1 MGLEARSMMKNHHT
15 CLACSAIVSFAL
27 ASLPPLALAKVESMT
42 LKELVAGS
50 DLIVVAK
57 VSRVEDAPADTNAED
72 KRFSAVRV
80 ATAEVIETWKGA
92 PVREIQYL
100 ASSTWT
106 CDISDAKKGE
116 EVVLFLTRTK
126 GGPGLEICHS
136 GRGRMPLRVVRG
148 RTYATLWVFDVR
160 LPEGTATIPGLEPEY
175 SFIRSVELAK
185 LKELVRPKGP

>member
-1 MGLEARSMMKNHHT
+1 MMKNHHT
-15 CLACSAIVSFAL
+15 CLACSAIVSFVL

-92 PVREIQYL
+92 PVRER
-100 ASSTWT
+100 SNTW
-106 CDISDAKKGE
+106 
-116 EVVLFLTRTK
+116 
-126 GGPGLEICHS
+126 
-136 GRGRMPLRVVRG
+136 PL
-148 RTYATLWVFDVR
+148 
-160 LPEGTATIPGLEPEY
+160 PP
-175 SFIRSVELAK
+175 
-185 LKELVRPKGP
+185 